1 MLKQSLVSSPM
12 IAAAAATGTAVAQS
26 TIGYGS
32 AVVVPVVVPVVAHI
46 AQVAPFQTP
55 DDF

>member
-32 AVVVPVVVPVVAHI
+32 AVVVPVVATS
-46 AQVAPFQTP
+46 QAPFQTP
-55 DDF
+55 DDL

>member
-26 TIGYGS
+26 TSGYGS
-32 AVVVPVVVPVVAHI
+32 AVVVPVVAHI